1 MELELYSD
9 YGSPETDKSFF
20 QFDNNNNFGKDFNNN
35 QNNDKEMP
43 AKKRIP
49 KVRLLLFYFFLSFI
63 QINFFFIRILS
74 NMRKKYFKSRHK
86 S

>member
-49 KVRLLLFYFFLSFI
+49 KVRLLFFSFFFI
-63 QINFFFIRILS
+63 QINFFFIQINFFYIRILL
-74 NMRKKYFKSRHK
+74 NMRKK
-86 S
+86 

>member
-49 KVRLLLFYFFLSFI
+49 KVRLLFISFFFI
-63 QINFFFIRILS
+63 QINFFFHS
-74 NMRKKYFKSRHK
+74 NKLFFI
-86 S
+86 